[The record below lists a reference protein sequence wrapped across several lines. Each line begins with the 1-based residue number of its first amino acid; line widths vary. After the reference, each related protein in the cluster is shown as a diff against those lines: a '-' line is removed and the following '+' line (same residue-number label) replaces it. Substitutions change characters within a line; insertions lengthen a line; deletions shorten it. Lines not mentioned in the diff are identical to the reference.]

1 MFQAIQPPIIAD
13 GQLLVVQPGVPAVFA
28 LDAAHGRVA
37 WKISMPGVRRAL
49 GIVSLPAE
57 KTELLVVET
66 TTGWV
71 AIDVADGAMKWRVDS
86 NDMLD
91 ACLVSQK
98 EGVLVAVRERME
110 KEPLCQPVFL
120 WLDSTTGTIR
130 HRATFPTLKDPSP
143 NLGLHL
149 GTSLGPMVW
158 HGERIWALSGRGPAD
173 PTRDLLE
180 FVPR

>member
-1 MFQAIQPPIIAD
+1 
-13 GQLLVVQPGVPAVFA
+13 
-28 LDAAHGRVA
+28 
-37 WKISMPGVRRAL
+37 MPGVRRAL

-91 ACLVSQK
+91 AYLVSQQ